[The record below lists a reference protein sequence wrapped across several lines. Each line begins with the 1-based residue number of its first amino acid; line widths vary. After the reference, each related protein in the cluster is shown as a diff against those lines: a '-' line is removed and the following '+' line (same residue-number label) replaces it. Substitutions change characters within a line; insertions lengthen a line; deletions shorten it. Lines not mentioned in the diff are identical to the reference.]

1 MNNSIIFI
9 DQFRFFNQ
17 VFQYASV
24 FISEQP
30 IKVGLCFQKNLFRAK
45 LWKGF
50 AVSDGTFRKSNA
62 APLWRP
68 LIIISIGSLMV
79 SKRFSKL

>member
-1 MNNSIIFI
+1 MNNSIFI

-30 IKVGLCFQKNLFRAK
+30 IKVEFVFSEEPISEQNSGKVLQFLV
-45 LWKGF
+45 LSG
-50 AVSDGTFRKSNA
+50 S
-62 APLWRP
+62 PMLRP
-68 LIIISIGSLMV
+68 LSTHHH
-79 SKRFSKL
+79 